1 MTEQVGEARQVRVTV
16 VNNDTDFLSLMKE
29 VLADRG
35 WETTVIR
42 ESGSAYRLIKEHQP
56 DVLLLDIRMETPESG
71 WNVLELLKLD
81 PETRDIPVV
90 VCSAAALDVRAKEEW
105 LHDRGIDVLVKPFEI
120 DDLYLA
126 VEKAMLNREG
136 EHVRTMDGKVSGST

>member
-1 MTEQVGEARQVRVTV
+1 MLREAPQVTEQVGEARQVRVTV

-90 VCSAAALDVRAKEEW
+90 VCSAAALDVR
-105 LHDRGIDVLVKPFEI
+105 R
-120 DDLYLA
+120 
-126 VEKAMLNREG
+126 R
-136 EHVRTMDGKVSGST
+136 RSGCMTGALTSWSSRSRLTISIWPSRRRCSTARASM